1 VPTLILYGTDDGLC
15 PPRGSEMLAQRIG
28 STEITARSYAGLYH
42 EILNEPE
49 REQVLDDICAWLAA
63 RVGAASPV
71 RTGSR

>member
-1 VPTLILYGTDDGLC
+1 
-15 PPRGSEMLAQRIG
+15 MLAERIG
-28 STEITARSYAGLYH
+28 AADKTLMPYEGLYH

-49 REQVLDDICAWLAA
+49 RDQVLDDICAWLAA